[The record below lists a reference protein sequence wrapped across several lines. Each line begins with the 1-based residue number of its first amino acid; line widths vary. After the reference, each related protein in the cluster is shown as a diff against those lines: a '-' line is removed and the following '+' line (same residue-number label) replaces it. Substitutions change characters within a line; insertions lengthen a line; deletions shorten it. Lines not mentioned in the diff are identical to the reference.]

1 MVRHFCLSMSRLSNG
16 DRKVAR
22 AGVSYCPVLPFVS
35 YPIKGLFIEAPFF
48 ILFINLFSMSLSP
61 VTNPILSSTS
71 AFEILKIS
79 FHLQNPF
86 TIHSPDSYQGCL
98 AIKVRAKNCPLQ
110 DWPTGHSRIL
120 GCGPQRGLLKS
131 SCGWNTS
138 LPAGFYCTSSSL
150 GVTHADSGRTLG
162 PRTEVWLQVSL
173 STHSVC
179 L

>member
-131 SCGWNTS
+131 SCG
-138 LPAGFYCTSSSL
+138 
-150 GVTHADSGRTLG
+150 
-162 PRTEVWLQVSL
+162 
-173 STHSVC
+173 
-179 L
+179 